1 MPLPAG
7 TLVRTSEGVV
17 MPKNPAIRHSYSSC
31 VALFVLA
38 LLGLGML
45 ANPGVAFAKE
55 KEADKKAAPKLATD
69 EEAEEALD
77 IFKERYK
84 AKGLRGDDKL
94 MERAD
99 AVARLA
105 KVQHP
110 DVVDALAK
118 VTRGRD
124 EDLRLAAAIYLG
136 QMTAVPGLAGEEL
149 LKGLKRHRKDPVFAL
164 TALQAIGNLGYLGA
178 GEQLDKLLRHND
190 YMYVKAAISTIGDT
204 KDARRIWPLL
214 KIVGVQRAADAG
226 SSGDGEGGG
235 DSGPIV
241 VSEGYSWDGAEAVVD
256 RGEADNTQ
264 ENADAKKIAEA
275 KIAAN
280 KAAAAGGATGT
291 PGGGGGGS
299 ALGGGSR
306 RGRGGTARSPKE
318 LFPPIIQA
326 LKKITGEDFG
336 NSKDVAEWVRK
347 NLDKL
352 EKMAKE
358 CEEQEQAQKKLA
370 KERK

>member
-1 MPLPAG
+1 MRQSSI
-7 TLVRTSEGVV
+7 TSTRRVVR
-17 MPKNPAIRHSYSSC
+17 RSST
-31 VALFVLA
+31 ARIALSLFVLG
-38 LLGLGML
+38 LLGVSVL
-45 ANPGVAFAKE
+45 AGPRDVVAD
-55 KEADKKAAPKLATD
+55 DKKADDKKATVRLASD
-69 EEAEEALD
+69 EEAKEALD
-77 IFKERYK
+77 VFKERYK
-84 AKGLRGDDKL
+84 AKGLKGDDKL

-99 AVARLA
+99 AVARLS

-149 LKGLKRHRKDPVFAL
+149 LKGLKRHRKDPVFSL

-204 KDARRIWPLL
+204 KDARRIWALL
-214 KIVGVQRAADAG
+214 KIVGVQRASAADA
-226 SSGDGEGGG
+226 SGGGGGEG
-235 DSGPIV
+235 SGPIV
-241 VSEGYSWDGAEAVVD
+241 VSQGYSWDGAEAVVD

-264 ENADAKKIAEA
+264 ENADARRIAEA
-275 KIAAN
+275 QIAAN
-280 KAAAAGGATGT
+280 RAAAAGGNAV
-291 PGGGGGGS
+291 GGGPSGGGS
-299 ALGGGSR
+299 MGGAGAR
-306 RGRGGTARSPKE
+306 RGRGGQSRSPQE
-318 LFPPIIQA
+318 LFPPIIKA
-326 LKKITGEDFG
+326 LKNITGEDFG

-352 EKMAKE
+352 EQMAKD
-358 CEEQEQAQKKLA
+358 CEEQEKAQKKLA